1 MAYFGN
7 QILPF
12 DPTLT
17 NDTQTDAERFSGD
30 DSTVNFTLSRS
41 VASVVAL
48 EVFVENVRQEPT
60 TAYTVNNYTLT
71 FSEAPPAGTNNIW
84 VVYRDQSGVRPYA
97 SVPDGSITHAKLAN
111 NIKLFVADNYSANG
125 TGNTYVLSEAPAGAN
140 TVYVSVD
147 GIVQRAPE
155 NYTVSGTTLILAENP
170 PASSN
175 VHVRHLGYRTTST
188 VTAIPANTVIPTAN
202 LVNPYVTGTLNASN
216 ISTSYVTSSA
226 NLHFKVGTSQNTAFK
241 IEDTGQL
248 WNTIESTVGT
258 DYRDTLYQGY
268 LTRAWVNFNGTGTVA
283 IRAAGNV
290 SSITDNGVG
299 TYVANFTNAMPDA
312 NYSCN
317 FSTGSNSG
325 TNTLCLAVG
334 TSRATY
340 PTTGIGTSSC
350 AVSVTNT
357 AGGTVDPD
365 YVNVAFFR

>member
-1 MAYFGN
+1 MAFIGN

-30 DSTVNFTLSRS
+30 DSTVIFTLSRS

-71 FSEAPPAGTNNIW
+71 FSEAPPAGTSNIW

-140 TVYVSVD
+140 TVYVSID

-202 LVNPYVTGTLNASN
+202 LVNPYITGTLNASN
-216 ISTSYVTSSA
+216 ISTSYITSSA
-226 NLHFKVGTSQNTAFK
+226 NLHFKVGESQNTAFK

-248 WNTIESTVGT
+248 WNSVESSLDGT
-258 DYRDTLYQGY
+258 DYRDTLYQGFMA
-268 LTRAWVNFNGTGTVA
+268 RAWVNFNGTGTVA

-290 SSITDNGVG
+290 SSITDNGTGDYTV
-299 TYVANFTNAMPDA
+299 NFITAMPDA
-312 NYSCN
+312 NYSFAASVIIPN
-317 FSTGSNSG
+317 LNY
-325 TNTLCLAVG
+325 ARVVG
-334 TSRATY
+334 LKNATT
-340 PTTGIGTSSC
+340 PTTSGFRLVTGFGDFSNPYNEDLSWVNI
-350 AVSVTNT
+350 SV
-357 AGGTVDPD
+357 
-365 YVNVAFFR
+365 FR